1 MNNSTR
7 QAVTAALMAG
17 FFMVANGLALAWTL
31 TSDGAHMR
39 RGFVI
44 VMIAIS
50 TALLPAMMWGLFRLP
65 RLAVQVVIAATTFLV
80 AAAIYGSGDSQAPLA
95 FLFLWAIP
103 YTMAFFNARQALV
116 QIAPAIVSPIAEMAR
131 ALGAR
136 VVAEGVETEEQLHG
150 VRKLGCELAQGY
162 LFARPLPSDEI
173 DGLLRTDP
181 WRVVTISR

>member
-31 TSDGAHMR
+31 TNDGPHMR

-50 TALLPAMMWGLFRLP
+50 TALLPVMMWGLL
-65 RLAVQVVIAATTFLV
+65 
-80 AAAIYGSGDSQAPLA
+80 
-95 FLFLWAIP
+95 
-103 YTMAFFNARQALV
+103 
-116 QIAPAIVSPIAEMAR
+116 AR

-136 VVAEGVETEEQLHG
+136 VVAEGVETEELRG

-162 LFARPLPSDEI
+162 LFARPLPPDEI

>member
-50 TALLPAMMWGLFRLP
+50 TALLPAMMSGPFSPPL
-65 RLAVQVVIAATTFLV
+65 IAASRL
-80 AAAIYGSGDSQAPLA
+80 SS
-95 FLFLWAIP
+95 
-103 YTMAFFNARQALV
+103 R
-116 QIAPAIVSPIAEMAR
+116 S
-131 ALGAR
+131 
-136 VVAEGVETEEQLHG
+136 
-150 VRKLGCELAQGY
+150 
-162 LFARPLPSDEI
+162 LPFCFS
-173 DGLLRTDP
+173 DP
-181 WRVVTISR
+181 WHLKQDFSNIGLMSFS

>member
-50 TALLPAMMWGLFRLP
+50 DNRRSIDVPNRSFAPSA
-65 RLAVQVVIAATTFLV
+65 
-80 AAAIYGSGDSQAPLA
+80 DSR
-95 FLFLWAIP
+95 
-103 YTMAFFNARQALV
+103 RQN
-116 QIAPAIVSPIAEMAR
+116 EYR
-131 ALGAR
+131 
-136 VVAEGVETEEQLHG
+136 
-150 VRKLGCELAQGY
+150 
-162 LFARPLPSDEI
+162 
-173 DGLLRTDP
+173 
-181 WRVVTISR
+181 